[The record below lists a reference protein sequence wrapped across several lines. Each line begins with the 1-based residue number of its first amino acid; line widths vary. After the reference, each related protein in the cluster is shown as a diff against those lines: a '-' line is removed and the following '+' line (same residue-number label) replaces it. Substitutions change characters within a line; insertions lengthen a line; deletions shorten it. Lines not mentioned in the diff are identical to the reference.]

1 MEDISNEVTAKFYDT
16 FKKGDVLGY
25 QLDGVI
31 SHYKIVRLDK
41 RRKIVKVEPTT
52 LYTEK
57 ELNDKLKQDAL
68 NNTPEGELA

>member
-1 MEDISNEVTAKFYDT
+1 MEDISNEVTDKFYDT

-25 QLDGVI
+25 QMDGVV

-41 RRKIVKVEPTT
+41 RRKIVKVAPTV

-68 NNTPEGELA
+68 DNVQEGELA